1 MDYISIIGIAVGLAM
16 DAFAVSMAKAASIK
30 KLKISSSIKM
40 AFLFGLFQ
48 FFMPVIGWLVGKAG
62 ENLINSI
69 DHWIALILLCYIG
82 IKMIYES
89 IKNRNVNEIYE
100 TYNLDIKTLSILAV
114 ATSIDALVTGIIL
127 PSAVGAN
134 SILLMII
141 STSLIGIVTF
151 FICLFGVYIGK
162 KFGTLLSSKA
172 EIAGG
177 IVLILIGVKIF
188 LEHLFN

>member
-100 TYNLDIKTLSILAV
+100 TYNLDIKTLS
-114 ATSIDALVTGIIL
+114 
-127 PSAVGAN
+127 P
-134 SILLMII
+134 
-141 STSLIGIVTF
+141 F
-151 FICLFGVYIGK
+151 YI
-162 KFGTLLSSKA
+162 
-172 EIAGG
+172 
-177 IVLILIGVKIF
+177 
-188 LEHLFN
+188 